1 MNADGA
7 ARDKER
13 FQERMLQRF
22 LTQPQ
27 QAPRED
33 VDYLLEKMD
42 RLASTARAVKRAG
55 GRTIN

>member
-1 MNADGA
+1 VEFDGGL
-7 ARDKER
+7 RDRER

-27 QAPRED
+27 TASRDD

-42 RLASTARAVKRAG
+42 RITREAAQKGKVAAG
-55 GRTIN
+55 